1 MDDGKMA
8 NDVPK
13 VDSYRASPR
22 KNDQVD
28 DDLIKQ
34 TPLKNLKF
42 GNRREYTVEECYEW
56 AMYEKWWRSET

>member
-8 NDVPK
+8 NYVPK
-13 VDSYRASPR
+13 VGSYRTFHR

-34 TPLKNLKF
+34 TPSKNLKF
-42 GNRREYTVEECYEW
+42 ENRREYTVEECYE
-56 AMYEKWWRSET
+56 